1 MAIQAKT
8 QYLSSPEELSRGAT
22 RSEATVADLLSK
34 GDVAGAQRQQEAFQ
48 SLLAEQA
55 ITSQGARQRQAQ
67 GNQISPQP
75 RSQLRPTGSPTTIM
89 DKRVTD
95 KLAPRGGALPP
106 TNGRDVTGS
115 DFSSLI
121 ESRYAN
127 LNEGPTAKDM
137 MDAGQQ
143 YLQSRLDAIN
153 ASYDEELANAR
164 KNIQRQTGRTQG
176 LNVASGNLYDPTGD
190 ARMDDVEAQ
199 GQAAISAI
207 ERARAAALQ
216 QAITGQQNENLGYY
230 REDAAR
236 QLQQTQAIVDDLVQV
251 YGLNQAEE
259 QNLRQIALQEALA
272 TGNVGGNQTLDALR
286 LGLSRDQFAVD
297 TDLAYA
303 QNERANEQLAL
314 DVEAARRS
322 GFSPQQFADGTVGY
336 WDFSGET
343 PNFVEIGNYARP
355 VSSGGGGGGSSSSS
369 GAPAG
374 LEGLALLRYQQA
386 TGTIPAES
394 SQPGV
399 VNAFLSAYNQ
409 ADPRDFGS
417 YGPAFMP
424 VDPYAID
431 NPFSYP
437 SRGGGADGGNAALQ
451 QILIDTLNSDG

>member
-1 MAIQAKT
+1 M
-8 QYLSSPEELSRGAT
+8 
-22 RSEATVADLLSK
+22 ADLLSR
-34 GDVAGAQRQQEAFQ
+34 GDVAGAQRQQEAYQ

-55 ITSQGARQRQAQ
+55 ITSQGARRNAAQ
-67 GNQISPQP
+67 SSN
-75 RSQLRPTGSPTTIM
+75 SQLPPLSNNNQASSPYGN
-89 DKRVTD
+89 VPNQ
-95 KLAPRGGALPP
+95 AGQP
-106 TNGRDVTGS
+106 VQGS

-127 LNEGPTAKDM
+127 LNQGPSAQDM
-137 MDAGQQ
+137 MDASQQ

-153 ASYDEELANAR
+153 ASYDAEVANAQ
-164 KNIQRQTGRTQG
+164 KNITRQTGRTQG

-190 ARMDDVEAQ
+190 ARLDDVEAQ

-216 QAITGQQNENLGYY
+216 QAITGQQNENLGYF

-272 TGNVGGNQTLDALR
+272 TGSVGGNPTLDALR
-286 LGLSRDQFAVD
+286 YGLSRDQFAVD

-303 QNERANEQLAL
+303 QDERANQQLAI
-314 DVEAARRS
+314 DVENARRA
-322 GFSPQQFADGTVGY
+322 GFSPQQFQDGTVGY
-336 WDFSGET
+336 WDFSGDT

-355 VSSGGGGGGSSSSS
+355 TSTGGGSSSGS
-369 GAPAG
+369 GSGSGVDGG
-374 LEGLALLRYQQA
+374 LAGLALLRYQQA

-394 SQPGV
+394 SQAGV
-399 VNAFLSAYNQ
+399 INAFLSAYEQNPYDQ
-409 ADPRDFGS
+409 NS

-424 VDPYAID
+424 TDPYALE
-431 NPFSYP
+431 NPFAYP
-437 SRGGGADGGNAALQ
+437 SRGGGGNDTNAAL
-451 QILIDTLNSDG
+451 IETLLQGLGQ